1 MTQRWTWI
9 QTQMSKSSQKSK
21 KIHDLWYQV
30 SIQTRFCLESLQVR
44 TIDCTAAPNLTW
56 CSSSIFFFLK
66 QLSKAVAFP
75 FWKKCLFCFM
85 TSSVMVLPKQPASLR
100 YNVLNEELPAC
111 RSDPAQSCRMAP
123 QLSHRKGWGGEGKR
137 GFFVLFLLLFGDPM
151 LGLHGDSESQPQ
163 GSRLWALAVYRP
175 SSCSHC
181 RSPSLATP
189 AQTHSSYISDFR
201 APLDNIIPT
210 FLTHTLRQNKRDTHH
225 GSSTHTEQTMG

>member
-1 MTQRWTWI
+1 MIPSLHSDTFLFGKLTSEDHWLHCC
-9 QTQMSKSSQKSK
+9 SQS
-21 KIHDLWYQV
+21 DLMFLFY
-30 SIQTRFCLESLQVR
+30 L
-44 TIDCTAAPNLTW
+44 
-56 CSSSIFFFLK
+56 FFFK

-201 APLDNIIPT
+201 APLDNIIPA

>member
-9 QTQMSKSSQKSK
+9 QTQMSKSSQNQKRFTTFDTKSPFR
-21 KIHDLWYQV
+21 HV
-30 SIQTRFCLESLQVR
+30 SVWKAYKWGPLIALLL
-44 TIDCTAAPNLTW
+44 PTW
-56 CSSSIFFFLK
+56 PDVPLLSFFFK

-201 APLDNIIPT
+201 APLDNIIPA